1 MQESGSAHDHW
12 GTFEDAYERAQ
23 DQLPEAESKYR
34 DLVDLVGTIPE
45 VYATALNRISDDIE
59 ELDDVLDVSAD
70 DAQRAVKL
78 AERVS
83 LVAQVLDAMY
93 YFRTE
98 LVQVE
103 LSIYE
108 TWCDNLAEA
117 APYEL
122 SATHEAISE
131 LWSAVHRENYTTVW
145 RGNESLAT
153 VRADLHDHHS
163 EVRNRIPTGEYLSYC
178 LDAAEEFTEMF
189 TDDLRQLV
197 RDDVQIS
204 IKDDRQPVID
214 ALDAAR
220 DDFEDRQTDET
231 TIHHARTGLEG
242 TMMLAY
248 QVGYARRA
256 SRYCQRLVDLLEETE
271 SVDRDLTGA
280 AANRNVDHLE
290 ELAVSVITN
299 EATVP
304 IEERVVHLLRE
315 NDRSVT
321 KALHASN
328 IDRAEFFDALET
340 MLDSGAVADI
350 EVQFE

>member
-1 MQESGSAHDHW
+1 MQESGSTHDHW
-12 GTFEDAYERAQ
+12 ETFENACERAQ
-23 DQLPEAESKYR
+23 EQLPEAESKYQH
-34 DLVDLVGTIPE
+34 LVNLAGTIPD
-45 VYATALNRISDDIE
+45 VYATVLNRISDDIA
-59 ELDDVLDVSAD
+59 ELDDVLDVSED

-93 YFRTE
+93 DFRTE
-98 LVQVE
+98 LVRVE

-108 TWCDNLAEA
+108 TWCNHLTES

-122 SATHEAISE
+122 SATDQAISE

-145 RGNESLAT
+145 RGNGSLAT
-153 VRADLHDHHS
+153 IRADLRDHDT
-163 EVRNRIPTGEYLSYC
+163 ETRDRIPTSEYLSYC
-178 LDAAEEFTEMF
+178 LGAAEEFTEMF

-197 RDDVQIS
+197 QDDVQIS
-204 IKDDRQPVID
+204 IKNDRQPVID

-220 DDFEDRQTDET
+220 DDFEDGQTDKT
-231 TIHHARTGLEG
+231 TVHHARIGLEG

-248 QVGYARRA
+248 QVGYVRRA

-271 SVDRDLTGA
+271 SVNRDLTGA
-280 AANRNVDHLE
+280 AANRNVDRLE

-315 NDRSVT
+315 NDQSVT

-328 IDRAEFFDALET
+328 IDRAEFFDAVET
-340 MLDSGAVADI
+340 MLDSGAVTDI